1 MEVIPKDMLDR
12 VAATFSAYLL
22 ISDYSKQYR
31 DEIMTEFERY
41 VKWISLAP
49 GEGQGATILNFE
61 NRAGRGPERPKSRE
75 YG

>member
-31 DEIMTEFERY
+31 DEIMTGFKTLCEVDQSCSWR
-41 VKWISLAP
+41 
-49 GEGQGATILNFE
+49 GAGCRLPRFQK
-61 NRAGRGPERPKSRE
+61 RAGRGSRAPEKP
-75 YG
+75 

>member
-41 VKWISLAP
+41 VKWIS
-49 GEGQGATILNFE
+49 QGADTPPGAVVLPFKGKGGV
-61 NRAGRGPERPKSRE
+61 RVHD
-75 YG
+75 